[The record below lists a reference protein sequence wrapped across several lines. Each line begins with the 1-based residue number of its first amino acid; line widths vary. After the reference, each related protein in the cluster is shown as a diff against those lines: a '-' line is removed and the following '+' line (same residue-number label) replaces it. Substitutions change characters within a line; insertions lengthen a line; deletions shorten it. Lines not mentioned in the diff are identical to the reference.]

1 MQTLQ
6 PEGESCN
13 NYYMLMVCLGI
24 LLENPKTLNI
34 VTTFEHVLV
43 YRLLSYLKVES
54 PLCNTYVLKVFEGQ
68 LK

>member
-1 MQTLQ
+1 MQAKTSEKSSQIPQEKMQTLQ

-34 VTTFEHVLV
+34 VTTFEH
-43 YRLLSYLKVES
+43 K
-54 PLCNTYVLKVFEGQ
+54 F
-68 LK
+68 